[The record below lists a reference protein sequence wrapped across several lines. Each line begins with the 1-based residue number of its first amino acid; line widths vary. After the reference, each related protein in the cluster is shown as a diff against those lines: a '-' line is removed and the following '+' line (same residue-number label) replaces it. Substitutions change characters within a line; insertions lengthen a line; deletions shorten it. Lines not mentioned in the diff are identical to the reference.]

1 MCGPSCH
8 PETSRDRKAWS
19 STPNPTTTE
28 LHKETLDLKTVP
40 RHEKRG
46 GAFDYFVHQLLR
58 WVWVLAFCFGV
69 QAFLCKVDRPTN
81 QNVCGDEPSALT
93 SRTAIQTHP
102 LFATRAK
109 SPLWSAA
116 GGLAWPESPMDEAG
130 AGPPGNR
137 GSFGQKGTAPSGLM
151 SSLPLVSDHLVM

>member
-46 GAFDYFVHQLLR
+46 GTFDYFVHQLLR

-81 QNVCGDEPSALT
+81 QNVCGDEPSALA

-102 LFATRAK
+102 F
-109 SPLWSAA
+109 
-116 GGLAWPESPMDEAG
+116 
-130 AGPPGNR
+130 
-137 GSFGQKGTAPSGLM
+137 
-151 SSLPLVSDHLVM
+151 LPLGPNRPCGVQPEGWHGRNPQWTRQGQGRLGTGGASARRGLRRVG